1 MMTKKIAVIGS
12 SGGNLFEQGG
22 QNPEDLLGEICY
34 QAQSAGIEVAFIQ
47 FIGTSISMDRIKD
60 SDEACLWVKEEEKIH
75 PVFHGPLNEVNAMA
89 ASYDERLSSLIKEEK
104 IDGLFLVSCDPCG
117 VNQKAIQSAGGK
129 ALPAVGTGGTSM
141 AQAEQS
147 GMNVLAVSGTTGTTN
162 RTRAIAGLYAFAKAW
177 HLTYRPA
184 IGGRSDKEQLQ
195 GGNFFQH
202 IRLRGILM
210 ASLPG
215 FIAMALTLII
225 SKIPGLGYFEGIF
238 NAMVKALPVVVAT
251 IAARQLSGL
260 GDVAIVAG
268 TITGILS
275 IKGGLIG
282 GLLGGILAGFFV
294 NRFLVL
300 CLKWKFPATTANIV
314 SGGISGLVAGLIIY
328 LFLAPLAE
336 MIGGG
341 LRGLIDEA
349 LAVSPV
355 LCGAL
360 AGLLIWPAI
369 MGGMYHAAILP
380 IILLEME
387 KTGSSFLGAIDMVG
401 LVMVSAGITFAAVLY
416 PRRRDDRTLAI
427 PGLFINL
434 VFGTFVEASYPFML
448 ADPLVMAGAIISA
461 GVGGILVGYYG
472 VHGTAYVPS
481 IAAPALSN
489 HPLGFII
496 SMLGAALCAA
506 FITLLANFLSR
517 KKASKPKQ

>member
-47 FIGTSISMDRIKD
+47 FIGASISMDQIKD
-60 SDEACLWVKEEEKIH
+60 SDEASLWVKEEEKIH

-89 ASYDERLSSLIKEEK
+89 ASYDEGLSSLIKEGK

-195 GGNFFQH
+195 GGNLFQH
-202 IRLRGILM
+202 IPLRGILM

-225 SKIPGLGYFEGIF
+225 SKIPGLGYFESIF

-294 NRFLVL
+294 NRSLVL

-387 KTGSSFLGAIDMVG
+387 KTGVPF
-401 LVMVSAGITFAAVLY
+401 SA
-416 PRRRDDRTLAI
+416 
-427 PGLFINL
+427 
-434 VFGTFVEASYPFML
+434 
-448 ADPLVMAGAIISA
+448 PLIW
-461 GVGGILVGYYG
+461 
-472 VHGTAYVPS
+472 
-481 IAAPALSN
+481 
-489 HPLGFII
+489 
-496 SMLGAALCAA
+496 
-506 FITLLANFLSR
+506 
-517 KKASKPKQ
+517 